1 MNKLKSKK
9 VAFIT
14 GASGGIGRSV
24 VERFM
29 QADYFIYGIDMS
41 TPKDKY
47 SDQKYKHH
55 LINITDFASLV
66 NIFENEMFSSSEN
79 VLVNCAGIR
88 EICSIKELSLELW
101 EKIFAVNVTATFVAA
116 KHFCQKLVESN
127 LNGSVVNIASVSGLL
142 GEPNR
147 TAYVS
152 SKHAVIG
159 LTKQLS
165 IEYGNA
171 GVRVNTIAPGVIRTP
186 LTEEY
191 YEDPTQMEKIVAGQ
205 FIKNQGMPSDVAE
218 ASFFLASDQ
227 AKFITGST
235 LVVDGGWTAG
245 KNL

>member
-1 MNKLKSKK
+1 VNHLAARK

-14 GASGGIGRSV
+14 GASGGIGKAV
-24 VERFM
+24 AEHFIL
-29 QADYFIYGIDMS
+29 QNYFVHGIDMTEQS
-41 TPKDKY
+41 SQFSVDDY
-47 SDQKYKHH
+47 SHH
-55 LINITDFASLV
+55 KIDITDFKILTS
-66 NIFENEMFSSSEN
+66 IFDKDIFSTSEN

-88 EICSIKELSLELW
+88 EICSISELSLVLW

-116 KHFCQKLVESN
+116 KAFCEKLVEKN
-127 LNGSVVNIASVSGLL
+127 LHGAVVNIASVSGLM

-165 IEYGNA
+165 IEYGKS
-171 GVRVNTIAPGVIRTP
+171 GIRVNTIAPGVIRTP
-186 LTEEY
+186 LTEQY
-191 YEDPTQMEKIVAGQ
+191 YHDEDQMKKIDSGQ
-205 FIKNQGMPSDVAE
+205 FIKHRGMPSDVAK
-218 ASFFLASDQ
+218 ATFFLASSQ
-227 AKFITGST
+227 ASFMTGST